1 MKRLIPLALVALA
14 LSAVPIAFGDN
25 GNNPPATGTTQ
36 AGQTQRSGDAGKRF
50 QNLRDHLKIAGL
62 RFAKHCGSSANG
74 APQKCIDFATKV
86 EQGLQKLDTNIQ
98 ARIAKIEQT
107 CSATGTSS
115 TTTTTTTTSTTPTT
129 TPPTRDRCANADKRI
144 ALLQKID
151 TRVQALVVKV
161 QGWLS
166 GTSSTTSSST
176 TNSTSDSTLD
186 QAATGL
192 GQLAQQ
198 SGVSG

>member
-1 MKRLIPLALVALA
+1 MKRFILFAFVALA
-14 LSAVPIAFGDN
+14 LSAVPIALGDN

-36 AGQTQRSGDAGKRF
+36 AGQTQSSGDAGTRL
-50 QNLRDHLKIAGL
+50 QNLRERLTIVGL

-74 APQKCIDFATKV
+74 APQKCVDFATKV
-86 EQGLQKLDTNIQ
+86 EQRLQKLDTNIQ

-129 TPPTRDRCANADKRI
+129 RDRCANADKRI
-144 ALLQKID
+144 ALLQTID

-161 QGWLS
+161 QGWLA
-166 GTSSTTSSST
+166 GTSSTTGSST

-186 QAATGL
+186 QAASGL